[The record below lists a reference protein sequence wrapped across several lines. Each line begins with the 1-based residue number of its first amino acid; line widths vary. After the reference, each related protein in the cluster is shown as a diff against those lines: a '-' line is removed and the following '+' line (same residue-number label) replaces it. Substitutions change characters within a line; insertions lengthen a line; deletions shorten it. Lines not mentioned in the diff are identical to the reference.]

1 MSNLLSKLHVIP
13 SPRLQPSNTPAPTQP
28 LTQTTNSMK
37 SSYEIDHNT
46 LHQCPPQMT
55 TPCFSPQTFN
65 KCTTFLFVFY
75 NIYFLHCSFHC
86 LWKWKSG
93 FLPQTVFQLE
103 QLQVTP
109 SDKTTKIITWKSLC
123 NRNHWWF
130 EIFSGCKL
138 KKVFPGYQR
147 WCFSHDL
154 PPWENKVE
162 SPGKIHIATV
172 HLRLVRVFLCN
183 SSSVDVEL
191 GVVFLFLFSAVI
203 CRARSYAWP
212 CYLTKTN
219 SSP

>member
-1 MSNLLSKLHVIP
+1 MKLITTHFINVLLRWRRLAFRHRHLISVLLFSLSFTIFIFYIVLFIVCEMWKL
-13 SPRLQPSNTPAPTQP
+13 
-28 LTQTTNSMK
+28 
-37 SSYEIDHNT
+37 
-46 LHQCPPQMT
+46 
-55 TPCFSPQTFN
+55 
-65 KCTTFLFVFY
+65 
-75 NIYFLHCSFHC
+75 
-86 LWKWKSG
+86 G
-93 FLPQTVFQLE
+93 FLPQTVFHLE

-109 SDKTTKIITWKSLC
+109 SDKTTKIITWKLLC
-123 NRNHWWF
+123 NRNHLWF

-138 KKVFPGYQR
+138 KKVIPGYQR

-172 HLRLVRVFLCN
+172 HLCLVRVFLCN
-183 SSSVDVEL
+183 SSSSVDVEL